1 MKIEDY
7 KLGQKVSLYGVIEE
21 INIEDIHD
29 KENTTTLKINT
40 LARTISVN
48 PKWEEVTIDLDQPK
62 PVIPKFV
69 AEWLEKSDW
78 RKDTLGRQTIFDV
91 FDNLTLDASN
101 GFYVDVKKWVEKNG
115 NIFAKAWVFG
125 YEIEQEKLYTVEIP
139 NPNEGQLSFV
149 LMRQSDGNVRIK
161 IVLSS
166 NLKLLETDSDFQL
179 TEAEIKQDFE
189 WAWQWAKE
197 VTE

>member
-7 KLGQKVSLYGVIEE
+7 KLGQKVSLYGRIEA
-21 INIEDIHD
+21 IDIENIHD

-91 FDNLTLDASN
+91 FDNLTLDARN
-101 GFYVDVKKWVEKNG
+101 GFYVDVKKWVEENG
-115 NIFAKAWVFG
+115 NIFAQAWVFG
-125 YEIEQEKLYTVEIP
+125 YEVEKEKLYTVEIP
-139 NPNEGQLSFV
+139 NRNGLRMAICKTFKGICVVPIRRGWNK
-149 LMRQSDGNVRIK
+149 MK
-161 IVLSS
+161 
-166 NLKLLETDSDFQL
+166 KFQL
-179 TEAEIKQDFE
+179 TEQEIRKDFD
-189 WAWQWAKE
+189 WAWQWKKE
-197 VTE
+197 VE